1 MWSKRAMEAVKVL
14 GAVGL
19 NGSGKD
25 TVVDYLSQKHGWHKV
40 SLGDITRELAIRLN
54 KPLSSES
61 LHEISKQY
69 IAEQGNGFFSRM
81 AVEKI
86 RANGWRRIAVSGI
99 RSEADAL
106 TFQNEFESAFF
117 LVLVECPDE
126 MGFKRMVS
134 RSEDRDPKSFEDFLV
149 REREEEEIF
158 KMSKAFSYAKYKIVN
173 GGTLEEFHSRI
184 NELVSTLGIA

>member
-1 MWSKRAMEAVKVL
+1 VREMVKVL

-25 TVVDYLSQKHGWHKV
+25 TVVDYLSQKYGWHKV
-40 SLGDITRELAIRLN
+40 SIGDMTRELALRLN

-61 LHEISKQY
+61 LHEITKEY
-69 IAEQGNGFFSRM
+69 IAKHGDRFFSRM

-86 RANGWRRIAVSGI
+86 KSNWWRKTAVSGI

-106 TFQNEFESAFF
+106 TFRNEFGSAFF
-117 LVLVECPDE
+117 LVLVECPNE
-126 MGFKRMVS
+126 IRFKRMVA
-134 RSEDRDPKSFEDFLV
+134 RSEDRDPKSFEDFVV

-158 KMSKAFSYAKYKIVN
+158 KMSKTFSYAQYKIFN
-173 GGTLEEFHSRI
+173 GGTLEELHRRI
-184 NELVSTLGIA
+184 DDLVRKIRIA

>member
-1 MWSKRAMEAVKVL
+1 MEAVKVL
-14 GAVGL
+14 GALGL

-61 LHEISKQY
+61 LHEITRQY
-69 IAEQGNGFFSRM
+69 IAKQGDRVFSRM

-126 MGFKRMVS
+126 MRFKRMVS

-158 KMSKAFSYAKYKIVN
+158 KLSKTFPYAKYKIVN
-173 GGTLEEFHSRI
+173 DGTLEEFHSRI
-184 NELVSTLGIA
+184 NELVSKLGIA